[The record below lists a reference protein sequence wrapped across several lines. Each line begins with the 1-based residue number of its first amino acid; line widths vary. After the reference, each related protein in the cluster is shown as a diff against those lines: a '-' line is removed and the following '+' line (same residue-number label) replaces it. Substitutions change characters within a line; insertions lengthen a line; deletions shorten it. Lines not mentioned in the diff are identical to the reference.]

1 MKLRTIAISLIKN
14 LNKEFKK
21 FDPDKV
27 ADFNKVVKFLAK
39 KMPTLAKRAPIAIG
53 HIAEEYRLYRAQ
65 RPYPFVDVDT
75 IESVMKR
82 LKKLGMGKMK
92 EMLNYPN
99 YLKNVGNVP
108 GIQKDG
114 EHRYYNPKTSKK
126 KKVSERVWT
135 PAQEKAVNKLDSEF
149 NKLRNKKGIEP
160 YSYEASQLWTSAG
173 FRKKMR
179 KIFGKDESISELK
192 DHEGSMAKSQ
202 LERSMKYAKMI
213 YKVIDNVGKGGEVA
227 FPAWVQSKLTK
238 AEDYLQSVYNYLDG
252 KDGLDDKFQENLGE
266 SLPNKVSDKFKKMKP
281 APSSEKK
288 RLKQFYKHHKSHSG
302 PHITGQGA
310 EPDTYDWD
318 DQDGK
323 EGGVQTKEK
332 DKKKRGYEPV

>member
-114 EHRYYNPKTSKK
+114 EHRYYNPKTSFI
-126 KKVSERVWT
+126 V
-135 PAQEKAVNKLDSEF
+135 
-149 NKLRNKKGIEP
+149 
-160 YSYEASQLWTSAG
+160 
-173 FRKKMR
+173 
-179 KIFGKDESISELK
+179 
-192 DHEGSMAKSQ
+192 
-202 LERSMKYAKMI
+202 
-213 YKVIDNVGKGGEVA
+213 
-227 FPAWVQSKLTK
+227 
-238 AEDYLQSVYNYLDG
+238 
-252 KDGLDDKFQENLGE
+252 
-266 SLPNKVSDKFKKMKP
+266 
-281 APSSEKK
+281 
-288 RLKQFYKHHKSHSG
+288 
-302 PHITGQGA
+302 
-310 EPDTYDWD
+310 
-318 DQDGK
+318 
-323 EGGVQTKEK
+323 
-332 DKKKRGYEPV
+332 